1 MTYQAKN
8 NAFSTL
14 AGSLT
19 NVATTLTVQAGH
31 GDRFPVIAAPDYT
44 MVTLEDNS
52 GNREIVKVTAR
63 ASASDTMTIVR
74 AQEGT
79 TARAWASGD
88 SVELRLTAGEI
99 QTVFDHVDDPTAAHA
114 ASAISY
120 AGSTGLSAT
129 DVEAALDELDLE
141 KQPIDATLTALAAL
155 VVAANKLIY
164 ATGADTFALTDLTAF
179 ARTILDDADAAAVR
193 ATLGLGALATLNT
206 VGPTEIAATAVV
218 AGTYTFATVT
228 VDADGRITSASSGAA
243 PESFPAGT
251 RMPFNQTAAPTGW
264 TKDTTAAL
272 NDSIMRIVTGTVGA
286 GGSNA
291 FSTFNGQTSVG
302 ATTLA
307 ESQIPSHSHVIQGA
321 SGSTVN
327 STVRNEISNNKG
339 TQDNLTSSSSTAA
352 TGGGGSHTHSIT
364 TNIKYNDF
372 IIASKN

>member
-31 GDRFPVIAAPDYT
+31 GDRFPVIAAPGYT
-44 MVTLEDNS
+44 LITLEDNS

-63 ASASDTMTIVR
+63 ASASDSMTITR

-79 TARAWASGD
+79 TARAWAAGD
-88 SVELRLTAGEI
+88 SVELRMTAGEI
-99 QTVFDHVDDPTAAHA
+99 QTLFDHVDDPTAAHA
-114 ASAISY
+114 ASAITNTPSGNL
-120 AGSTGLSAT
+120 AAT
-129 DVEAALDELDLE
+129 NVQAALNELQADVDSR
-141 KQPIDATLTALAAL
+141 QASDATLTALAAL

-206 VGPTEIAATAVV
+206 VGSTELDATTVT
-218 AGTYTFATVT
+218 AGSYTYASIT
-228 VDADGRITSASSGAA
+228 VDADGRITAASSGATPSA
-243 PESFPAGT
+243 FPAGT

-272 NDSIMRIVTGTVGA
+272 NDSIIRIVTGTVGS

-307 ESQIPSHSHVIQGA
+307 TTQIPSHTHGIATASAATATGTGKNNTGA
-321 SGSTVN
+321 GTSLAST
-327 STVRNEISNNKG
+327 
-339 TQDNLTSSSSTAA
+339 A
-352 TGGGGSHTHSIT
+352 TGGGGSHTHSVT
-364 TNIKYNDF
+364 TDIKYNDF